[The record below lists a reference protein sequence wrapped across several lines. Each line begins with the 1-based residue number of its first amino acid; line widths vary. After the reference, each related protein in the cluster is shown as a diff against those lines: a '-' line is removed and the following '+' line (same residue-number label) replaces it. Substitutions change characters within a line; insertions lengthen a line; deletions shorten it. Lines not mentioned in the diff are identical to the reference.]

1 MRSRLAIV
9 PTLAA
14 ALIGTASLAAPA
26 HAAGTADLQ
35 VTDISDIADPT
46 SQGGSVIYIVMYT
59 NAGPDLA
66 TNVPITVTLDPATSF
81 SMAVGGT
88 CTQIA
93 TTNTYDC
100 EVGDVAN
107 GQVGLLDIIV
117 NVSATAPTEITFTA
131 SIVPRE
137 QTDSTPGNNQQ
148 DEITDVTPSPTTTT
162 VSPTT
167 TTTTVSPTTTTT
179 TVSPTTTTT
188 TVSPTTTTTTVSPTT
203 TTGAATTTTSVAG
216 GVITTT
222 SVAGGGTLPQ
232 TGSSPAL
239 PETLAIAAL
248 AFAAGATAL
257 VARRKNRTGNSAI
270 Q

>member
-188 TVSPTTTTTTVSPTT
+188 TVSPTTTT
-203 TTGAATTTTSVAG
+203 GAATTTTSVAG